1 VSFVQTLADR
11 IGWLTAKLI
20 KTWVRCTMT
29 TETIEK
35 HLLIRLE
42 TAAKIA
48 FPDGSVTV
56 SLRKQIK
63 LGRLIAWLVGGK
75 YLTSLNEIERMLE
88 KCRVTPSRPDSG
100 TVSQGGQ
107 NKVAVPKKASGSSF
121 TTDANL
127 ARDAAKGDRPGAERA
142 LAEFILK
149 TAVGVG
155 WSADCLAF
163 STSGCGSAGREAW
176 GRTQRNYPLP
186 FFRAQIL
193 RNYPQF

>member
-1 VSFVQTLADR
+1 
-11 IGWLTAKLI
+11 
-20 KTWVRCTMT
+20 MT

-56 SLRKQIK
+56 SALRKQIK

-88 KCRVTPSRPDSG
+88 TCRVTPSRPDSG
-100 TVSQGGQ
+100 TVSQGRQ

-121 TTDANL
+121 TTDAL
-127 ARDAAKGDRPGAERA
+127 ARDAAKATARA
-142 LAEFILK
+142 LKERLQ
-149 TAVGVG
+149 
-155 WSADCLAF
+155 S
-163 STSGCGSAGREAW
+163 
-176 GRTQRNYPLP
+176 
-186 FFRAQIL
+186 
-193 RNYPQF
+193 